1 MLILEIYKSR
11 QCFAKSYSIHLWG
24 SVIKLTQ
31 GHYKA
36 LIEFLQIVNEVARD
50 LTSWIPFIS
59 AGPDIWTTR
68 CSILI
73 VSIAKQWYLLY
84 NNHWSA
90 KIAIFHCYNN
100 PSNDLVFCMT
110 TQWTHGITGGW
121 LQHTQ
126 AGCCIK
132 VRCCCLSMLIV

>member
-1 MLILEIYKSR
+1 MSR

-24 SVIKLTQ
+24 SVIKLIQ
-31 GHYKA
+31 DHYKA
-36 LIEFLQIVNEVARD
+36 LIESLQIVNEVARD

-59 AGPDIWTTR
+59 AGPDFWTTR

-90 KIAIFHCYNN
+90 KIAIFCCYNN

-132 VRCCCLSMLIV
+132 VRCCCLMLIV